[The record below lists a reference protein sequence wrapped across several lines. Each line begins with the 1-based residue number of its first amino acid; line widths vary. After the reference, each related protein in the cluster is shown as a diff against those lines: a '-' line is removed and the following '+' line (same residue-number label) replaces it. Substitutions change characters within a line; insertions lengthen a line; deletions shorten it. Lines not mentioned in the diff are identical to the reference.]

1 MALGLRDLIEA
12 LRFDVTRQI
21 NRFTSNFEL
30 DRHGSKIYVA
40 PSETVYCGT
49 TIEGIRIKAALRQNF
64 ACYANEAMKGDGMS
78 KSGFENNFAVNR
90 RDVLR
95 LSATAAMGAVLGK
108 PAHALDSTKTA
119 AHQEPGN
126 CSTPR
131 TAVAKTQYGK
141 VRGFLDGG
149 VFTFK
154 GIPYGQNTA
163 GENRW
168 LPAKP
173 PVPWKDEYPAL
184 IYGANCLQRLHDY
197 TAIEQSFIQD
207 WDDGYMSEDMLKLNV
222 WTPSLSGSRPV
233 LVYFHGG
240 GFVFGSAYELPSQE
254 GAQLARHH
262 DVVSVTV
269 NHRLNIL
276 GFFDLAEVGGSAYED
291 SVNVSM
297 TDLVA
302 SLRWVRENIANFGGD
317 PDKVM
322 IYGQSGGGSKV
333 TCLMGM
339 PPAKGLFHR
348 ASVQSGGGGNF
359 PSGDQSKEYA
369 RQVMK
374 ELGLQ
379 PNDLASLQKMEWSKL
394 NAAANAAA
402 AKINPPFRG
411 FFFGPPAPGAPPRV
425 GSSPTVDGR
434 IITMRSFFD
443 AAPELTKDVP
453 MLIGSV
459 SEEGNRM
466 SSNPTEEEWQATLTR
481 EFGATKAG
489 GIIAA
494 MKKAHPEKAIRTLSY
509 GVAGLGG
516 RNHVVD
522 MAAMKYKLRAAPVYQ
537 YFFTWQS
544 PILDG
549 IAGAW
554 HTSELAFCFD
564 NTKRCEQGTGN
575 TPEAQAL
582 AKKMATA
589 WANFAR
595 TGNPSQPGLEWT
607 PADPDRGATM
617 VWDNECRMVDDP
629 EGEARK
635 LLLT

>member
-1 MALGLRDLIEA
+1 
-12 LRFDVTRQI
+12 
-21 NRFTSNFEL
+21 
-30 DRHGSKIYVA
+30 
-40 PSETVYCGT
+40 
-49 TIEGIRIKAALRQNF
+49 
-64 ACYANEAMKGDGMS
+64 MS
-78 KSGFENNFAVNR
+78 KSSFETSFVTNR
-90 RDVLR
+90 REVLR
-95 LSATAAMGAVLGK
+95 LSATAAMGAFLGK
-108 PAHALDSTKTA
+108 PAQALDSTKTA

-154 GIPYGQNTA
+154 GIPYGQNTS

-184 IYGANCLQRLHDY
+184 IYGANCPQRLHDY

-233 LVYFHGG
+233 MVYFHGG
-240 GFVFGSAYELPSQE
+240 GFFFGSAYELPSQE

-276 GFFDLAEVGGSAYED
+276 GFFDLTEVGGSAYED

-302 SLRWVRENIANFGGD
+302 SLRWVRDNIANFGGD

-339 PPAKGLFHR
+339 PSAKGLFHR

-394 NAAANAAA
+394 IGAANAAA
-402 AKINPPFRG
+402 ARMNPASRG
-411 FFFGPPAPGAPPRV
+411 FFFGPPTPGAPPRV

-466 SSNPTEEEWQATLTR
+466 SSNPTEEEWHATLTK
-481 EFGATKAG
+481 EFGATKASA
-489 GIIAA
+489 IIAA

-522 MAAMKYKLRAAPVYQ
+522 MATMKYKLHAASVYQ

-582 AKKMATA
+582 ARKMATA

-607 PADPDRGATM
+607 SADPDRGATM